1 MKRITRR
8 AAWQTLGAASLA
20 GMVFKAVAA
29 TGVVPVT
36 APGLAEARTAPNMLL
51 VDESLTPGELRVP
64 LRRALAAVP
73 QPIESDLVVQWRKS
87 LQRQIENHTGNVV
100 ALVRWDKA
108 LVLSGLAREHRW
120 RTRSQR
126 ISPSVFRIELSKV

>member
-1 MKRITRR
+1 VKRITRR

-20 GMVFKAVAA
+20 GMVYKSASASGVDPAAAPTA
-29 TGVVPVT
+29 TGVAT
-36 APGLAEARTAPNMLL
+36 NMLL

-64 LRRALAAVP
+64 LRRALGAAP
-73 QPIESDLVVQWRKS
+73 QPIEADLVVQWRKS
-87 LQRQIENHTGNVV
+87 LQRQIESHTGAVI

-126 ISPSVFRIELSKV
+126 ISPSVFRIELSKA